1 MKPATS
7 VLLVVL
13 LLTPHAPAWPGAW
26 GQVFAIEI
34 RGDALA
40 EPLTLTD
47 PTVVEELSFWVGP
60 GTGYSK
66 FMGPVSL
73 DRSIVDW
80 NRGEATDRPTGLET
94 YEVRFLLEP
103 RDDPPVY
110 LVLYEPDPENGSGYI
125 YFPAD
130 GSSGIVTHFV
140 EDTWR
145 HASSRWNERVGAEIS
160 EQLLAQR

>member
-1 MKPATS
+1 MKPATT
-7 VLLVVL
+7 VLLMVL
-13 LLTPHAPAWPGAW
+13 LLTPHAPAWSGAW
-26 GQVFAIEI
+26 GRVFAIEI
-34 RGDALA
+34 RGDTLA
-40 EPLTLTD
+40 KPLTITD
-47 PTVVEELSFWVGP
+47 PTVVHELSFWVGP
-60 GTGYSK
+60 GTGNRK

-80 NRGEATDRPTGLET
+80 NRGEATNRPTGLET

-125 YFPAD
+125 YYPAD

-145 HASSRWNERVGAEIS
+145 YASSRWNERVGAEIS
-160 EQLLAQR
+160 EQVLAQR